1 MTAHRPTQL
10 HACGTLRPLD
20 KVAEDLVADLRFHR
34 EAEKLH
40 ALGPRPYGE
49 LLGEIGEQ
57 FGCRTFIEQR
67 LRAYAALDPEVVREL
82 DGDEFP
88 RPPLYEV
95 KK

>member
-1 MTAHRPTQL
+1 MTAHRPTQSKSCSFRAL
-10 HACGTLRPLD
+10 GE
-20 KVAEDLVADLRFHR
+20 VADDLVVDLRFHR

-49 LLGEIGEQ
+49 LLAEIGEQ
-57 FGCRTFIEQR
+57 FGCRTFIERR
-67 LRAYAALDPEVVREL
+67 LRAYAALDPEVVRKL

-95 KK
+95 PR